1 MFARGAT
8 MRHWL
13 PALFLLLAGS
23 TVQAGPGE
31 QDRPAA
37 TQAARSSPDFL
48 FGRPNG
54 SVGIRGSWIFSR
66 AGSDWYDFVTD
77 HLTID
82 KGAFNAPAV
91 TFEVG
96 FFLTPRIDIVAGV
109 DMSNAST
116 SSEYRAFVDNNRLP
130 ITQQTDLRGTTVSG
144 SFKYALVTRG
154 HEVGSVAWVPSRVVP
169 YIGAGGGAQW
179 YRLRQQGDFVDAF
192 DSSIF
197 RDLFESSGWA
207 PSVHVFGGGDIQ
219 LHRRLYLTVEARY
232 QWAAGELGPDFI
244 DFDPIDLSGLR
255 VGTGINIVF

>member
-1 MFARGAT
+1 

-13 PALFLLLAGS
+13 PALFLLLVGS
-23 TVQAGPGE
+23 TVQAAPGE

-48 FGRPNG
+48 FGRPDG

-109 DMSNAST
+109 DVSNTST
-116 SSEYRAFVDNNRLP
+116 SSEYR
-130 ITQQTDLRGTTVSG
+130 
-144 SFKYALVTRG
+144 
-154 HEVGSVAWVPSRVVP
+154 
-169 YIGAGGGAQW
+169 
-179 YRLRQQGDFVDAF
+179 
-192 DSSIF
+192 
-197 RDLFESSGWA
+197 
-207 PSVHVFGGGDIQ
+207 
-219 LHRRLYLTVEARY
+219 
-232 QWAAGELGPDFI
+232 
-244 DFDPIDLSGLR
+244 
-255 VGTGINIVF
+255 